1 METINK
7 EHFKTIRKAIEN
19 NKLAV
24 FVGSAVSFDS
34 KLPSWGEL
42 IESMTKSLELSG
54 NNDYLKI
61 AEHYYLEY
69 GRNTYYNKIND
80 FFPSGSQ
87 PNDLHDLILSLKP
100 QHIVTTNWDNLLE
113 KSISKKGE
121 LYFTVTTD
129 HELASSPSSKL
140 LVKMHGDLS
149 HRNIVFKESDYL
161 SYSDNFPLIEN
172 FVKSLF
178 STHVVIFIG
187 YSISDFNLNQILKW
201 IKNRTNDAPPSFS
214 ILTSSKIN
222 LSELNYLRGKGVYP
236 LTIQSVDE
244 SIGVKY
250 PKLSGRSIKAAQI
263 IEHIIFPQDTEKFD
277 VIDEIAKD
285 ISEWNIVHPVMI
297 VRLLRNRL
305 NITEVNKIYYDS
317 GLGIIIY
324 HLSPEEQNYTRSQ
337 YRRFRKSW
345 KKIQAHLPIKE
356 IRLLVGRYNHYKLKN
371 INKFHVDCEY
381 STFNI
386 KAIIN
391 RVSSPKIFLEND
403 LDGCYEYAFDNY
415 FLKNHEIAR
424 SSFLHVANQF
434 FLKSRFVKSIIAS
447 FNKKH
452 LCFES
457 LSIST
462 NEEFYEVVMGEQLSI
477 NDNIS
482 ELIEKFPKSLI
493 KRQSSLFQ
501 DLDAS
506 NTFILKHLCDIS
518 ELSREIDDEIELIV
532 KGGYAFTKQLP
543 SMYNKLYCLVLFV
556 LKNKITI
563 LYSSDFQ
570 IIGQLSF
577 QSIVKRLSIAIEP
590 SIKIDR
596 LLSFTAIISF
606 QEKELVK
613 FLVNCLDNDKYLE
626 INDDKVDYLL
636 EVMDNSINSVVAHY
650 SKDIINRSIGVWS
663 KALTLLS
670 YRKNE
675 FEISDRI
682 ADKLIHALDTQN
694 WFNLSEAISRF
705 LVLQSNRYQADI
717 SFNKLTDIFNKQISK
732 LSQLDFIPYQEDGI
746 LFKNLLY
753 LLKNNHEANESYV
766 IKENRS
772 IDRFISKI
780 PQMDLQERLRAINL
794 FVFVIHFF
802 AGESL
807 KHKTTDLLKAT
818 YQELKD
824 KCDRDIIYKQEA
836 ILDDFDLHT
845 IESKDDSELEFMM
858 MNLPDDTNEEAYEWS
873 LILYGLDLYEIGI
886 IEEISELDF
895 IMGRLVKLVERSIQ
909 NNSFNSNLVKIKYQL
924 SRIDIAKIAE
934 YKKTVEDVSRLTDR
948 FKMF

>member
-100 QHIVTTNWDNLLE
+100 QHIVTTNWDDLLE

-121 LYFTVTTD
+121 LYFTVATD

-161 SYSDNFPLIEN
+161 SYSDSFPLIEN

-214 ILTSSKIN
+214 ILTGSKIN

-236 LTIQSVDE
+236 LIVQSVDK
-244 SIGVKY
+244 SIEVKY
-250 PKLSGRSIKAAQI
+250 PKLSARSIKAAQI
-263 IEHIIFPQDTEKFD
+263 IEHIILPQDAEKFD

-305 NITEVNKIYYDS
+305 NITEINKIYYDS
-317 GLGIIIY
+317 GLGVIVY
-324 HLSPEEQNYTRSQ
+324 HLSADEKNYTRNQ

-345 KKIQAHLPIKE
+345 KRIQAHLPVKE
-356 IRLLVGRYNHYKLKN
+356 IRLAIDPYKHFKLKN
-371 INKFHVDCEY
+371 VNKFDVGCEY

-386 KAIIN
+386 KTIIN
-391 RVSSPKIFLEND
+391 RVLSPKIFLEND

-424 SSFLHVANQF
+424 SSFLHVANQL
-434 FLKSRFVKSIIAS
+434 FLKSRFVKSLIAS

-457 LSIST
+457 LPIST
-462 NEEFYEVVMGEQLSI
+462 SAEFFEVVMGEQLSI

-501 DLDAS
+501 DLDVS

-518 ELSREIDDEIELIV
+518 KLSREIDGEIELITN
-532 KGGYAFTKQLP
+532 GGYAFTKRLD
-543 SMYNKLYCLVLFV
+543 SMYNKLRCLVLFV
-556 LKNKITI
+556 LNNKIAI

-570 IIGQLSF
+570 SIGQLSF
-577 QSIVKRLSIAIEP
+577 QSIVKRLSIEP

-596 LLSFTAIISF
+596 LLAFSAIISF
-606 QEKELVK
+606 EETELVK
-613 FLVNCLDNDKYLE
+613 FLANCLDNDKCLE
-626 INDDKVDYLL
+626 INGDTVNYLL
-636 EVMDNSINSVVAHY
+636 EVMDNSINSVVSHY
-650 SKDIINRSIGVWS
+650 SIDITKHSIGIWS
-663 KALTLLS
+663 KVLTLLS

-675 FEISDRI
+675 REISDWI
-682 ADKLIHALDTQN
+682 ADRLIYALDTPN
-694 WFNLSEAISRF
+694 WFDLSKAISRF
-705 LVLQSNRYQADI
+705 LVLQSKRYQADI
-717 SFNKLTDIFNKQISK
+717 SFKKLTDIFDKQISK
-732 LSQLDFIPYQEDGI
+732 LSQLNFIPYQEDGI
-746 LFKNLLY
+746 LFENLLY
-753 LLKNNHEANESYV
+753 LLKNNHETNVYTIE
-766 IKENRS
+766 ENRS
-772 IDRFISKI
+772 IDIFILKI
-780 PQMDLQERLRAINL
+780 SQIELQERLRAINL

-807 KHKTTDLLKAT
+807 KHKTTDLLKTT

-873 LILYGLDLYEIGI
+873 LILYGLDLYKIGI
-886 IEEISELDF
+886 IEETSELDF

-909 NNSFNSNLVKIKYQL
+909 NNSFNSNLVKIKYKL
-924 SRIDIAKIAE
+924 SRVDIAKLSE
-934 YKKTVEDVSRLTDR
+934 YKKTVEDVSKLTDR
-948 FKMF
+948 FKLF